1 LQVFDQILGGG
12 ATSRLYKS
20 LVVEQG
26 LATSAGSSYDA
37 MAYDLSSFD
46 FYVSPRSGV
55 DMAKLEEALRAELLR
70 ALRDG
75 VTEAEVAL
83 AKKQLQAA
91 AVFARDSLSTAPNIF
106 GRALTTG
113 RSVED
118 VEAWPDRIGAVTV
131 DEVNAAARATLRD
144 EESVTGQLLPEPIT

>member
-1 LQVFDQILGGG
+1 
-12 ATSRLYKS
+12 
-20 LVVEQG
+20 
-26 LATSAGSSYDA
+26 
-37 MAYDLSSFD
+37 
-46 FYVSPRSGV
+46 
-55 DMAKLEEALRAELLR
+55 MAKLEEALRAELLR

-131 DEVNAAARATLRD
+131 EEVNAAARATLRD